1 MEASFYFY
9 SVLAALGYI
18 FLESL
23 FMIGVWI
30 SAKGETEKMPNGKDY
45 DSEMI
50 LFPFKKMIMKS
61 RQEVVVFKGEYFKAL
76 IEKLSVQLP
85 EFEFKTSD
93 KEILITRNDSH
104 FVAFINLLNERIKRV
119 DPKIIIT
126 LSSSGVQFHKEYTRY
141 KVNKYLRKSI
151 IQCPIC
157 MSSIWSIFTYWIPVI
172 YWFGFSWPI
181 VYLGIANT
189 CILACVNW
197 LVFSSRQQ

>member
-61 RQEVVVFKGEYFKAL
+61 RQEVVVFKGEYFKTL

-85 EFEFKTSD
+85 EFDFKTSD

-119 DPKIIIT
+119 DPKIIIS

-141 KVNKYLRKSI
+141 KVNKYLRKPI